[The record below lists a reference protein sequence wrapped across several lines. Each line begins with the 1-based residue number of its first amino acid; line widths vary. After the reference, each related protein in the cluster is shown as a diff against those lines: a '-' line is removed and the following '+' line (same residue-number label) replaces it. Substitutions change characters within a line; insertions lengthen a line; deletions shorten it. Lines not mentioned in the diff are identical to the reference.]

1 MSRAPGKV
9 VASQSM
15 RDNRYTTQ
23 TFKGDRPIGVIGVI
37 VRHNQVADR
46 LVGYRLYCCDKA
58 FPELWRAKGVNH
70 NDRIVCD
77 DEAGI
82 AGPAASVR
90 YVQYVK
96 VTVPAD
102 RRAAPLFIT
111 RGGAGGMVRGIELYL
126 YL

>member
-1 MSRAPGKV
+1 MPDPAGE
-9 VASQSM
+9 
-15 RDNRYTTQ
+15 
-23 TFKGDRPIGVIGVI
+23 GVE
-37 VRHNQVADR
+37 
-46 LVGYRLYCCDKA
+46 YRQ
-58 FPELWRAKGVNH
+58 EG
-70 NDRIVCD
+70 
-77 DEAGI
+77 
-82 AGPAASVR
+82 VR